1 MSTKNNSIRKKKTI
15 PSFSFFSLLHC
26 DFWLLWL
33 SKKLLG
39 HFFFRCYRF
48 VYIIECTTFSFYI
61 DFFLMY
67 VKVIVADI
75 RHWVL
80 FNHGC
85 FFFLLIYR

>member
-39 HFFFRCYRF
+39 HFFFSLL
-48 VYIIECTTFSFYI
+48 SFC
-61 DFFLMY
+61 LHNRMY
-67 VKVIVADI
+67 
-75 RHWVL
+75 H
-80 FNHGC
+80 
-85 FFFLLIYR
+85 FFFLH